1 MNRHMHHIKK
11 AIYVMIAVCIW
22 LSVWQYAALRIDKVF
37 FLPSVTDTWKALQK
51 LIVSKD
57 FFYILFRTLS
67 KISKGFLFALFFGT
81 ILAVVSSL
89 SDFIKM
95 LFLPV
100 LKLIK
105 SIPVA
110 SFIILALLWIHSSN
124 LSVLISFLM
133 VLPIIY
139 INVLQGIESVNVR
152 LLEMSK
158 VFHMG
163 RIRRVCFIYIPH
175 ILPFLISGCRIGLG
189 FCFKSGIAAEIIG
202 LPAGSIGERLYKA
215 KLYLMTD
222 ELFAWT
228 IVIVLVSILY
238 EFICMKIIRVLAQ
251 AVMSM
256 SSRYSGYRHKKN
268 NCYHVNKIIC
278 ENISKTYESQ
288 KVLSNFTHTFSN
300 EKTTCILGSSGIG
313 KTTLLNILAGISSS
327 DSGSIHFLTE
337 ESVLDNAKVSMV
349 FQEDRLLET
358 FDAYTNI
365 QAVYGKTYDIN
376 FIRKQFEAVGLTDYE
391 QKPVNKLSGGMKRRI
406 AIVRAMLSDAPILL
420 LDEPFKGLD
429 EHIKQ
434 QVIRYISRQ
443 CRDKIII
450 LVTHDRTDI
459 AEMNG
464 VELEL
469 NHAAPPKNL
478 RFPVQ

>member
-1 MNRHMHHIKK
+1 MNRHMHHIRK

-22 LSVWQYAALRIDKVF
+22 LSIWQYAALRIDKVF

-57 FFYILFRTLS
+57 FFHILFRTLS

-81 ILAVVSSL
+81 VLAVVSSL

-110 SFIILALLWIHSSN
+110 SFIILALLWIHSSG

-139 INVLQGIESVNVR
+139 INVLQGIESVDIQ

-163 RIRRVCFIYIPH
+163 WIRRICFIYIPH
-175 ILPFLISGCRIGLG
+175 VLPFLISGCRIGLG

-202 LPAGSIGERLYKA
+202 LPPQSIGERLYKA

-228 IVIVLVSILY
+228 IVIVLTSILY
-238 EFICMKIIRVLAQ
+238 EFFCMRIIHFLAQ
-251 AVMSM
+251 AVISM
-256 SSRYSGYRHKKN
+256 SSRYSGYGHKKTS
-268 NCYHVNKIIC
+268 CYRVNKIIC
-278 ENISKTYESQ
+278 ENISKTYDSQ
-288 KVLSNFTHTFSN
+288 KILSDFTHTFSS

-313 KTTLLNILAGISSS
+313 KTTLLNILAGIIPF
-327 DSGSIHFLTE
+327 DSGSIQFLTE
-337 ESVLDNAKVSMV
+337 ESVSKNAKVSMV

-365 QAVYGKTYDIN
+365 QAVYGKTYDID

-391 QKPVNKLSGGMKRRI
+391 QKPAHKLSGGMKRRI
-406 AIVRAMLSDAPILL
+406 AIVRAVLSDAPVLL

-429 EHIKQ
+429 ERMKHR
-434 QVIRYISRQ
+434 VIQYIIRQ
-443 CRDKIII
+443 CGDKIII
-450 LVTHDRTDI
+450 LVTHDREDI
-459 AEMNG
+459 EEMNG
-464 VELEL
+464 VSLEL
-469 NHAAPPKNL
+469 KNGK
-478 RFPVQ
+478 

>member
-1 MNRHMHHIKK
+1 
-11 AIYVMIAVCIW
+11 
-22 LSVWQYAALRIDKVF
+22 
-37 FLPSVTDTWKALQK
+37 
-51 LIVSKD
+51 
-57 FFYILFRTLS
+57 
-67 KISKGFLFALFFGT
+67 
-81 ILAVVSSL
+81 
-89 SDFIKM
+89 
-95 LFLPV
+95 
-100 LKLIK
+100 
-105 SIPVA
+105 
-110 SFIILALLWIHSSN
+110 
-124 LSVLISFLM
+124 
-133 VLPIIY
+133 
-139 INVLQGIESVNVR
+139 
-152 LLEMSK
+152 
-158 VFHMG
+158 
-163 RIRRVCFIYIPH
+163 
-175 ILPFLISGCRIGLG
+175 
-189 FCFKSGIAAEIIG
+189 
-202 LPAGSIGERLYKA
+202 
-215 KLYLMTD
+215 MTD

-238 EFICMKIIRVLAQ
+238 EFICMKIIHVLAQ

>member
-1 MNRHMHHIKK
+1 MKRHMHHIKK
-11 AIYVMIAVCIW
+11 AIYIVIAICIW

-37 FLPSVTDTWKALQK
+37 FLPSVTDTGKALQK

-57 FFYILFRTLS
+57 FFPILFRTLG
-67 KISKGFLFALFFGT
+67 KISTGFLYGLFFGT
-81 ILAVVSSL
+81 LLAVVSSL

-139 INVLQGIESVNVR
+139 INVLQGIESVDVR

-163 RIRRVCFIYIPH
+163 HIRRGCFIYIPH
-175 ILPFLISGCRIGLG
+175 VLSFLISGCRIGLG

-215 KLYLMTD
+215 KLYLTTD

-228 IVIVLVSILY
+228 IVIVLASILY
-238 EFICMKIIRVLAQ
+238 EFSCMKIIQILART
-251 AVMSM
+251 VIFM
-256 SSRYSGYRHKKN
+256 SSRYSGYGHRNMKN
-268 NCYHVNKIIC
+268 IHVNKIIC
-278 ENISKTYESQ
+278 KNISKSYGAQ
-288 KVLSNFTHTFSN
+288 KVLSDFTYTFSD

-313 KTTLLNILAGISSS
+313 KTTLLNILAGIGIA
-327 DSGSIHFLTE
+327 DSGSIQFLTE
-337 ESVLDNAKVSMV
+337 SSTSSAARVSMV

-365 QAVYGKTYDIN
+365 QAVYGNSYDTG
-376 FIRKQFEAVGLTDYE
+376 FIRKQFEVVGLTDFE
-391 QKPVNKLSGGMKRRI
+391 GKPVRNLSGGMKRRI
-406 AIVRAMLSDAPILL
+406 AVVRAVLSDAPVLL

-429 EHIKQ
+429 EQIKQ
-434 QVIRYISRQ
+434 LVIQYILHR
-443 CRDKIII
+443 CRNKVII
-450 LVTHDRTDI
+450 LVTHDQEDI
-459 AEMNG
+459 SQMNG
-464 VELEL
+464 VELDL
-469 NHAAPPKNL
+469 
-478 RFPVQ
+478 F